1 MSSFL
6 RFYYPLRSSL
16 SLSLSLILILIPC
29 LLPAQTPL
37 SLTDAIT
44 LGLDNNYDIRLA
56 RVDVEIAES
65 NNDWALAGR
74 YPAVTLN
81 LDNNNG
87 YSNRVD
93 PASIVASSTTNSI
106 GLTPSVNLN
115 WTLFDGYRV
124 RTTKELL
131 ERQVDLSEG
140 QLQLQVEATI
150 QAIIQAYYNALVQR
164 EQAEVLSEV
173 LTLSR
178 DQIDYQEV
186 RREFGQAN
194 TFDLL
199 QARDA
204 YLNDSTNY
212 LIQLTT
218 YENALRNL
226 LLAMGEDD
234 PQAEVVLADDLRY
247 TAQEF
252 EREVLQQRLLAA
264 NRSLRNLLINRDLAN
279 LNTQLVEAARY
290 PTVGLAAGLNYGVTI
305 QNGVQTFDF
314 GGDQPP
320 LERSL
325 PGTAARTLNGS
336 LGLSASYLLWD
347 AGARRRRIETAQL
360 EEIRSQLNY
369 EGQKQNL
376 LILLNNT
383 LETYNNQKEL
393 VTLTEARVANARENI
408 RISEERLQGG
418 VINSFDYRNIQL
430 NYINA
435 TQQRLNAIFNLKNTE
450 TELVRLTGGLVRG

>member
-1 MSSFL
+1 MIASQRTLVARLLVGLSSFL
-6 RFYYPLRSSL
+6 
-16 SLSLSLILILIPC
+16 IAG

-37 SLTDAIT
+37 SLADAIT
-44 LGLDNNYDIRLA
+44 RGLDNNYDIRLA
-56 RVDVEIAES
+56 RVDVEVA
-65 NNDWALAGR
+65 NTNDDWALAGR
-74 YPAVTLN
+74 YPTIALN
-81 LDNNNG
+81 LNTVNNFT
-87 YSNRVD
+87 NRND
-93 PASIVASSTTNSI
+93 PASIVATAMTNNV
-106 GLTPSVNLN
+106 GFTPSVNLN

-124 RTTKELL
+124 RTTKAQL

-140 QLQLQVEATI
+140 QLQLQVEGTI
-150 QAIIQAYYNALVQR
+150 QAIVQAYYNALVQR
-164 EQAEVLSEV
+164 EQVTVLAEVME
-173 LTLSR
+173 LSR
-178 DQIDYQEV
+178 DQVDYQEV

-226 LLAMGEDD
+226 LLVMGEDD
-234 PQAEVVLADDLRY
+234 PAANIALADELTFAPENFDL
-247 TAQEF
+247 A
-252 EREVLQQRLLAA
+252 VLEQRLLAA
-264 NRSLRNLLINRDLAN
+264 NRSLQNLLINRDLAN
-279 LNTQLVEAARY
+279 LNTRLAEATKY
-290 PTVGLAAGLNYGVTI
+290 PSLGVTAGASYDVTV
-305 QNGVQTFDF
+305 QNGTLTFDF
-314 GGDQPP
+314 GNDQPVQ
-320 LERSL
+320 ERPL
-325 PGTAARTLNGS
+325 PGVAARTLNANI
-336 LGLSASYLLWD
+336 GLSASYLLWD
-347 AGARRRRIETAQL
+347 GSARRRRIEAAQL
-360 EEIRSQLNY
+360 QEIGAQLSY

-393 VTLTEARVANARENI
+393 VSLTEARVVNARENL
-408 RISEERLQGG
+408 RIAAERLEGG

-450 TELVRLTGGLVRG
+450 TELIRLTGGLVRG

>member
-1 MSSFL
+1 MIALQRTLVARLWLGSFL
-6 RFYYPLRSSL
+6 LLANSL
-16 SLSLSLILILIPC
+16 A
-29 LLPAQTPL
+29 AQTT
-37 SLTDAIT
+37 LTLTEAIT
-44 LGLDNNYDIRLA
+44 RGLDNNYDIRLA
-56 RVDVEIAES
+56 RVDLEVA
-65 NNDWALAGR
+65 NTNDDWALAGR
-74 YPAVTLN
+74 YPTISLN
-81 LDNNNG
+81 FSNNNNFT
-87 YSNRVD
+87 NRND
-93 PASIVASSTTNSI
+93 PASIVAIAETSNV
-106 GLTPSVNLN
+106 GVTPSLNLN

-124 RTTKELL
+124 RTTKEQF
-131 ERQVDLSEG
+131 ERRVALSEG

-164 EQAEVLSEV
+164 EQADVLAEVMK
-173 LTLSR
+173 LSR
-178 DQIDYQEV
+178 DQVDYQEV

-212 LIQLTT
+212 LIQQTT

-226 LLAMGEDD
+226 LLVMGEDD
-234 PQAEVVLADDLRY
+234 PAVNIALADDL
-247 TAQEF
+247 TFAPQDF
-252 EREVLQQRLLAA
+252 DLSVLEQRLLAA
-264 NRSLRNLLINRDLAN
+264 NRSLQNLLINRDLAN
-279 LNTQLVEAARY
+279 VNTRLAEAAKY
-290 PTVGLAAGLNYGVTI
+290 PTVGVTAGASYGVTI
-305 QNGVQTFDF
+305 QNGTLTFDF
-314 GGDQPP
+314 GNDQPAQ
-320 LERSL
+320 ERPL
-325 PGTAARTLNGS
+325 PGVAARTLNANI
-336 LGLSASYLLWD
+336 GLSASYLLWD
-347 AGARRRRIETAQL
+347 GSARQRRIEAAQL
-360 EEIRSQLNY
+360 QEIGAQLSY

-393 VTLTEARVANARENI
+393 VTLTEERVVNARENL
-408 RISEERLQGG
+408 RIAEERLEGG